1 MKVLQIEPH
10 KLTGVIQIPP
20 SKSVS
25 HRAIISAALAEGRSA
40 ISNVLMSQDMIATCK
55 IMESFGAT
63 IVYQEEED
71 HRFTL
76 IIDGNPNVA
85 LKHKELECNESG
97 STLRFIIPIALLQE
111 EEAIITGKGR
121 LVKRPMEPY
130 YEIFDDKKIAW
141 SRLQE
146 GSELPLSLKG
156 KLTPGVYS
164 LSGGVSSQF
173 ITGLMFALPLLSG
186 NSRIHLTSALESRPY
201 IDITLEV
208 LKNFGIEI
216 INDRYRNFLIKGN
229 QQFKATDYRVE
240 GDFSQGAFWMVAGS
254 IGTEMRCRDLNLES
268 FQGDKVIAEIIGKM
282 GGQIDKLDEG
292 LLVHG
297 AKTKGI
303 TIDVSQ
309 CPDLVPILAVLA
321 SFSQGQT
328 RIINGERLRFKES
341 DRLMATADVLNRLG
355 GRVTETKDG
364 LIIDPVES
372 LSGATVSSH
381 NDHRIAMAVAIASMM
396 SDSPI
401 TLEGADA
408 VNKSYPHFWDDFK
421 FLGGVI
427 HELNVGE

>member
-1 MKVLQIEPH
+1 
-10 KLTGVIQIPP
+10 
-20 SKSVS
+20 
-25 HRAIISAALAEGRSA
+25 
-40 ISNVLMSQDMIATCK
+40 
-55 IMESFGAT
+55 
-63 IVYQEEED
+63 
-71 HRFTL
+71 
-76 IIDGNPNVA
+76 
-85 LKHKELECNESG
+85 
-97 STLRFIIPIALLQE
+97 
-111 EEAIITGKGR
+111 
-121 LVKRPMEPY
+121 
-130 YEIFDDKKIAW
+130 
-141 SRLQE
+141 
-146 GSELPLSLKG
+146 
-156 KLTPGVYS
+156 
-164 LSGGVSSQF
+164 
-173 ITGLMFALPLLSG
+173 
-186 NSRIHLTSALESRPY
+186 
-201 IDITLEV
+201 
-208 LKNFGIEI
+208 
-216 INDRYRNFLIKGN
+216 
-229 QQFKATDYRVE
+229 
-240 GDFSQGAFWMVAGS
+240 
-254 IGTEMRCRDLNLES
+254 
-268 FQGDKVIAEIIGKM
+268 
-282 GGQIDKLDEG
+282 LDEG